1 MGHQAGSGRGWA
13 DCAVGWGGTGLWLGQ
28 RGRLAQA
35 SEVCSSSS
43 CSRTSREVD
52 GGADDGR
59 EERRRR
65 DTNGARR
72 IRERRRRGGQIRA
85 REVTGVPFLVARRLG
100 SDLVAGP
107 ADLRWCGQQQDGEVQ
122 ARSGKIER
130 AEEGGGARLVGSEG
144 GDGLDW
150 IGGKR
155 GGRLVGSTLITRRVA
170 AAWGLMDGTAPLG
183 FRVRLD

>member
-1 MGHQAGSGRGWA
+1 MQRLVRWA
-13 DCAVGWGGTGLWLGQ
+13 SCAVGWGGAGLWLGQ

-35 SEVCSSSS
+35 SEACSSSS

-52 GGADDGR
+52 GGTDDGR

-107 ADLRWCGQQQDGEVQ
+107 ADLRWCGQQ
-122 ARSGKIER
+122 
-130 AEEGGGARLVGSEG
+130 
-144 GDGLDW
+144 
-150 IGGKR
+150 
-155 GGRLVGSTLITRRVA
+155 
-170 AAWGLMDGTAPLG
+170 
-183 FRVRLD
+183 